1 MSGEMDGS
9 LMEGEEAEAEETKKP
24 QAEVELVDS
33 RPKKL
38 TGIELIKENVKEL
51 HEVIAY
57 MDYSFE
63 RAFTIQEKQF
73 MLAYKVSGFKLLHFN
88 CPVKALTDTMFVA
101 IANRNT
107 QKRFNMTSMISSRSL
122 KTQRNVTKKRRKRL
136 SCSSSG

>member
-1 MSGEMDGS
+1 MVKQSETSAVESGGGAADASDLGSSKSLTLPFIRWLTYKCAETRNENSEDEELGEMSGEMDGS
-9 LMEGEEAEAEETKKP
+9 LMEGEEAEGEETKKP

-73 MLAYKVSGFKLLHFN
+73 MLAYKVSGFKFPL
-88 CPVKALTDTMFVA
+88 
-101 IANRNT
+101 
-107 QKRFNMTSMISSRSL
+107 
-122 KTQRNVTKKRRKRL
+122 
-136 SCSSSG
+136 

>member
-1 MSGEMDGS
+1 MDEGAEGS
-9 LMEGEEAEAEETKKP
+9 AEKQKQR
-24 QAEVELVDS
+24 QAEVEHIDN

-73 MLAYKVSGFKLLHFN
+73 MLDYKVRNSVSQLSYGAS
-88 CPVKALTDTMFVA
+88 KACKNGNF
-101 IANRNT
+101 
-107 QKRFNMTSMISSRSL
+107 
-122 KTQRNVTKKRRKRL
+122 
-136 SCSSSG
+136 

>member
-1 MSGEMDGS
+1 MEGSHADGQEGDEVKSGEKT
-9 LMEGEEAEAEETKKP
+9 LT
-24 QAEVELVDS
+24 QVELTVDS

-73 MLAYKVSGFKLLHFN
+73 MLAYKVSSRRFEPGYN
-88 CPVKALTDTMFVA
+88 CPRLPSNFAVAYRTMLRRF
-101 IANRNT
+101 
-107 QKRFNMTSMISSRSL
+107 KRTSIHSKSTPIICWSR
-122 KTQRNVTKKRRKRL
+122 RPRRTLR
-136 SCSSSG
+136 S